1 MAIPVRLVKD
11 LIEFSDIIPDLQ
23 GIGLKVFS
31 YGKIK
36 NICWLGKDI
45 IKSVEIVQYRNLEDY
60 FSEGTG
66 DPVFRSFGRTNLP
79 AEIEFF
85 INQEEEYPSLFVK

>member
-36 NICWLGKDI
+36 NIYWLGKDI
-45 IKSVEIVQYRNLEDY
+45 IKSVEIVQYRNLESY

-66 DPVFRSFGRTNLP
+66 DPVSRLFGRTNLP

-85 INQEEEYPSLFVK
+85 INQEEEYPALFVK

>member
-23 GIGLKVFS
+23 GTGLKVFS

-36 NICWLGKDI
+36 NIYWWGKDI

-60 FSEGTG
+60 FSDGAG

-79 AEIEFF
+79 DEIRFF
-85 INQEEEYPSLFVK
+85 IDQKEQYPSLFVS

>member
-36 NICWLGKDI
+36 KIYWLGKDI

-66 DPVFRSFGRTNLP
+66 DPVSRSFGRTNLP
-79 AEIEFF
+79 EEIRFF
-85 INQEEEYPSLFVK
+85 VDQKEEYPGLFLQ

>member
-23 GIGLKVFS
+23 GIGVKVFS
-31 YGKIK
+31 YCKIRD
-36 NICWLGKDI
+36 IQWLGQDI

-60 FSEGTG
+60 FSEGAG

-79 AEIEFF
+79 DEIRFF
-85 INQEEEYPSLFVK
+85 INQKEEYPSLFVN

>member
-36 NICWLGKDI
+36 KIYWLGKDI

-66 DPVFRSFGRTNLP
+66 DPVSRSFGRTNLP
-79 AEIEFF
+79 EEIRFF
-85 INQEEEYPSLFVK
+85 VNHEEEYPALFVQ

>member
-11 LIEFSDIIPDLQ
+11 LIEFSDIIPDTQ

-36 NICWLGKDI
+36 NIFWLKKDL
-45 IKSVEIVQYRNLEDY
+45 IKTVEIIQYRNLEDY
-60 FSEGTG
+60 FSDGSG
-66 DPVFRSFGRTNLP
+66 DPVSRLFGRTNLP

-85 INQEEEYPSLFVK
+85 VNHEEEYPSLFVH

>member
-36 NICWLGKDI
+36 KIYWLGKDI

-66 DPVFRSFGRTNLP
+66 DPVCRSFGRTNLP
-79 AEIEFF
+79 DEIRFF
-85 INQEEEYPSLFVK
+85 VDHEEEYPSLFVG

>member
-36 NICWLGKDI
+36 NIYWLREDI

-60 FSEGTG
+60 FNDGTG
-66 DPVFRSFGRTNLP
+66 DPVSRSFGRMNLP
-79 AEIEFF
+79 AEIEYFV
-85 INQEEEYPSLFVK
+85 NQKEQYPSLFVN

>member
-11 LIEFSDIIPDLQ
+11 LIEFSDTIPDLQ
-23 GIGLKVFS
+23 GTGMKVFA

-36 NICWLGKDI
+36 NIYWLAKDI
-45 IKSVEIVQYRNLEDY
+45 IKSVENRNLEDY
-60 FSEGTG
+60 FKEGTG
-66 DPVFRSFGRTNLP
+66 DPVSRQFGRTNLP

-85 INQEEEYPSLFVK
+85 INQKEEYPALFVN

>member
-1 MAIPVRLVKD
+1 MTAPVRLVKD

-23 GIGLKVFS
+23 GIGLKVIS

-36 NICWLGKDI
+36 QIYWLGKDI

-60 FSEGTG
+60 FMDGTG
-66 DPVFRSFGRTNLP
+66 DPVSRLFGRTNLP

-85 INQEEEYPSLFVK
+85 INQEEEYPALFVK

>member
-23 GIGLKVFS
+23 GMGLKVFS

-36 NICWLGKDI
+36 KIYWLGKDI
-45 IKSVEIVQYRNLEDY
+45 IKSVEIVQYRNLQDY

-66 DPVFRSFGRTNLP
+66 DPVSRSFGRTNLP
-79 AEIEFF
+79 DEIRFF
-85 INQEEEYPSLFVK
+85 VDHEEEYPALFVS

>member
-1 MAIPVRLVKD
+1 MTIPVRLVKD

-36 NICWLGKDI
+36 TIYWLGKDI
-45 IKSVEIVQYRNLEDY
+45 IKSVEIIQYRNLEDY
-60 FSEGTG
+60 FSEGSG
-66 DPVFRSFGRTNLP
+66 DPVSRLFGRTNLP

-85 INQEEEYPSLFVK
+85 VNQKEEYPALFVK

>member
-23 GIGLKVFS
+23 GMGLKVFS

-36 NICWLGKDI
+36 KIYWLGKDI

-60 FSEGTG
+60 FSEGSG
-66 DPVFRSFGRTNLP
+66 DPISRSFGRTNLP

-85 INQEEEYPSLFVK
+85 INQEEEYPALFVK

>member
-23 GIGLKVFS
+23 GTGLKVFS

-36 NICWLGKDI
+36 NIYWWGKGI
-45 IKSVEIVQYRNLEDY
+45 VKSVEIVQYRNLEDY
-60 FSEGTG
+60 FNEGSG
-66 DPVFRSFGRTNLP
+66 DPVSRSFGRTNLP

-85 INQEEEYPSLFVK
+85 INQKEQYPSLFVN

>member
-11 LIEFSDIIPDLQ
+11 LIEFSDIIPDVQ
-23 GIGLKVFS
+23 GTGLKVFS

-36 NICWLGKDI
+36 NIYWLATDV
-45 IKSVEIVQYRNLEDY
+45 IKSVEIVQYRDLEDY
-60 FSEGTG
+60 FMEGTG
-66 DPVFRSFGRTNLP
+66 DPVSRLFGRTNLP

-85 INQEEEYPSLFVK
+85 INQKEEYPALFVN

>member
-11 LIEFSDIIPDLQ
+11 LIEFSDTIPDLQ
-23 GIGLKVFS
+23 GTGIKVFA

-36 NICWLGKDI
+36 NIYWLAKDV

-60 FSEGTG
+60 FNAGSG
-66 DPVFRSFGRTNLP
+66 DPVSRLFGRTNLP

-85 INQEEEYPSLFVK
+85 INQKEEYPALFVN

>member
-11 LIEFSDIIPDLQ
+11 LIEFSDIIPDLH
-23 GIGLKVFS
+23 GIGIKVFS

-36 NICWLGKDI
+36 NISWLGKDI
-45 IKSVEIVQYRNLEDY
+45 IKSVEIIQYRNLEDY
-60 FSEGTG
+60 FSDGKG
-66 DPVFRSFGRTNLP
+66 DPVSRSFGRTNLP

-85 INQEEEYPSLFVK
+85 VTHEEEYPALFVK